1 MISPYDTISAKSD
14 KVDMKASIG
23 VEIYR
28 SANSINKYFS
38 KKMFWLRVTNRTV
51 GSQYE
56 LILTFLK

>member
-28 SANSINKYFS
+28 SANSINKYFR
-38 KKMFWLRVTNRTV
+38 KKMF
-51 GSQYE
+51 
-56 LILTFLK
+56 